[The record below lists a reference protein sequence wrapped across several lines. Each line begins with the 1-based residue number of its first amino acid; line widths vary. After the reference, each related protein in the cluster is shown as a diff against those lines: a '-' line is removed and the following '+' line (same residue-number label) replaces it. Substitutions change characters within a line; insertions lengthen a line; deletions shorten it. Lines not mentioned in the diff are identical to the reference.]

1 MKGYV
6 NKTILESLNKQEN
19 QFRGA
24 ELFSIFTITVLK
36 YLMIIVNIL
45 LVGPSNQNHFFMS
58 LIRLSYIYL
67 VYNRY

>member
-24 ELFSIFTITVLK
+24 ELLSIFTITVLQ
-36 YLMIIVNIL
+36 YLVIIVNIL
-45 LVGPSNQNHFFMS
+45 LVGPSNKNHFFMS